1 MTNTPPRSPRPSRT
15 TDRLAALA
23 RRLTDRD
30 RRVCRLLW
38 DHRVLTTQQLTSL
51 CFPSRH
57 AATHRLLQ
65 LQRLDVVDR
74 FRPFRPTGSAP
85 FHYVLGTMG
94 AHILAAEQGATASE
108 LGYHR
113 GQALAIAHSQRL
125 AHLVGVNG
133 FFAALAATASRRIDA
148 ALTAWWSE
156 RRCAQRWGHLV
167 RPDGYGRWTEAGTT
181 VEFFLEYDTG
191 TETITR
197 VTNKLHGYTDLATA
211 SGIRTPLLLVLPNS
225 RRESEVRRAIG
236 TPDVP
241 VATAVSPIT
250 DPAAVVWLDL
260 AEHDQR
266 VRLAALAFE
275 RARAARAHEM
285 QE

>member
-1 MTNTPPRSPRPSRT
+1 MTGTPARSPRPHRA

-23 RRLTDRD
+23 HRLTDRD

-38 DHRVLTTQQLTSL
+38 EHRVLTTDQLTSL

-57 AATHRLLQ
+57 AATHRLLL

-74 FRPFRPTGSAP
+74 FRPFRATGSAP

-94 AHILAAEQGATASE
+94 AHILAAEQGTTASE
-108 LGYHR
+108 LGYIR
-113 GQALAIAHSQRL
+113 SQALAVAHSQRL

-133 FFAALAATASRRIDA
+133 FFAALAATASHRVDA

-156 RRCAQRWGHLV
+156 RRCTQRWGHLV

-197 VTNKLHGYTDLATA
+197 VANKLNGYTDLATG
-211 SGIRTPLLLVLPNS
+211 SGIRTPLLLVLPS
-225 RRESEVRRAIG
+225 PRREAEIRRAIG
-236 TPDVP
+236 TVPVP
-241 VATAVSPIT
+241 VATASGLIT
-250 DPAAVVWLDL
+250 DPAAPVWLPTE
-260 AEHDQR
+260 ARER
-266 VRLAALAFE
+266 VRLSALGNRSDE
-275 RARAARAHEM
+275 DWS
-285 QE
+285 

>member
-1 MTNTPPRSPRPSRT
+1 
-15 TDRLAALA
+15 
-23 RRLTDRD
+23 
-30 RRVCRLLW
+30 
-38 DHRVLTTQQLTSL
+38 VLTTQQLTSL

-57 AATHRLLQ
+57 AATHRLLL

-94 AHILAAEQGATASE
+94 AHILAAEQATTASE
-108 LGYHR
+108 LGYNR
-113 GQALAIAHSQRL
+113 SQALAIAHSQRL
-125 AHLVGVNG
+125 GHLVGVNG

-167 RPDGYGRWTEAGTT
+167 RPDGYGRWTEAGIT

-197 VTNKLHGYTDLATA
+197 VASKLTGYTDLATA
-211 SGIRTPLLLVLPNS
+211 SGIRTPLLLVLPS
-225 RRESEVRRAIG
+225 PKREAEVRRAIG
-236 TPDVP
+236 TEPVP
-241 VATAVSPIT
+241 VATASGPLV
-250 DPAAVVWLDL
+250 DPASSVWLPTG
-260 AEHDQR
+260 AHER
-266 VRLAALAFE
+266 ERLAGLGT
-275 RARAARAHEM
+275 
-285 QE
+285 QS